1 MIFFRCALFFAYF
14 LFKLI
19 NSTVFQEM
27 EDHVEALR
35 LIVRHME
42 ENLMVQEK
50 EANRKFPPSL
60 AVIEE
65 TPLLESSVIR
75 NDSATDSVHSDE
87 APADPM
93 APTK

>member
-1 MIFFRCALFFAYF
+1 
-14 LFKLI
+14 
-19 NSTVFQEM
+19 M

-42 ENLMVQEK
+42 QNFAARDKDV
-50 EANRKFPPSL
+50 NRKLPSSL
-60 AVIEE
+60 SVVEE
-65 TPLLESSVIR
+65 TPLMEPSTNR
-75 NDSATDSVHSDE
+75 NGSTTDSLHSDE